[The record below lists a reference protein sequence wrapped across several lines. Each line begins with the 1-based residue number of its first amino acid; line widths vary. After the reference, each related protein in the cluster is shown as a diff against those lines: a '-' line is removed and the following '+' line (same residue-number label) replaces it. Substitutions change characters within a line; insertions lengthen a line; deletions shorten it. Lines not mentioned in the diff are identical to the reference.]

1 VDKDQDQRLS
11 VLEDVLDRRRPIE
24 ALAALR
30 RAHANV
36 VVDPA
41 TYAQKTIAVGIDTNA
56 LYRLADKRRADV
68 VDYLATRHAG
78 PIVLPGQVVQEFWNN
93 ILGGMPRAS
102 ELVRSKYSALSD
114 EVKKLSL
121 DLTPFDERFLGLVD
135 EFDQAYSVTLD
146 PATGSRVTTVLDALQ
161 RTALVPYVVRSRFY
175 LLAEARDKTR
185 TPPGFKDPGH
195 GDFYVWADYLLGLLT
210 ARANGVVF
218 DHAVLVTEDVK
229 IDWSLRGIAHPILVA
244 EVEALT
250 QVPFETWDVDR
261 LAQYV
266 LTVAGPPP
274 EQT

>member
-1 VDKDQDQRLS
+1 MGSEGGAEGIERV
-11 VLEDVLDRRRPIE
+11 RREHHASCEPPRARHCTPLGISPGGC
-24 ALAALR
+24 AQPRTCSPLR
-30 RAHANV
+30 CQ
-36 VVDPA
+36 
-41 TYAQKTIAVGIDTNA
+41 TS
-56 LYRLADKRRADV
+56 
-68 VDYLATRHAG
+68 
-78 PIVLPGQVVQEFWNN
+78 QEFWNN

-102 ELVRSKYSALSD
+102 ELVRSRYSALSD

-185 TPPGFKDPGH
+185 TQPGFKDPGH

-244 EVEALT
+244 EVEALA